1 MGRFLVAVAE
11 IDKQLCFALYSTSNR
26 VTSMYRQLLEPLGLT
41 YTQFVVLMVLWKEDA
56 LSISQLAQRAALSK
70 ATMTPL
76 LKRLEQKGLIRRE
89 ALPDNDRQKSVVLTQ
104 EGRELSYDS
113 ADITDK
119 VFCMTGL
126 TAEEANLMITLCAKI
141 GVEAE

>member
-1 MGRFLVAVAE
+1 MAVAD
-11 IDKQLCFALYSTSNR
+11 IDKQLCFALYSASNR
-26 VTSMYRQLLEPLGLT
+26 VTSLYRQLLDPLGLT
-41 YTQFVVLMVLWKEDA
+41 YTQFVVMMVLWKEDK
-56 LSISQLAQRAALSK
+56 LSITELASRAELSK

-76 LKRLEQKGLIRRE
+76 LKRLEQKGLIRRA

-104 EGRELSYDS
+104 EGIELSQNS

-126 TAEEANLMITLCAKI
+126 SAEEANTMISLCKKL
-141 GVEAE
+141 GR